1 MDAKTESRIPEPR
14 IEALL
19 PLSAVDLQVLLVLCD
34 GDLYGYAILQGVV
47 DESDGRLRPD
57 LGALYRGLAR
67 LTQAGL
73 VREAD
78 PPADAPPSP
87 GRPRRYYGITSF
99 GLRVVETEVAR
110 LRSLLELASHRLSH
124 GPGLQTSAQAAGS

>member
-1 MDAKTESRIPEPR
+1 MDRNLEAR

-34 GDLYGYAILQGVV
+34 GDLYGYAILQGVME
-47 DESDGRLRPD
+47 ESGGRLRPD

-73 VREAD
+73 VCEAG
-78 PPADAPPSP
+78 PPSQAAPSP
-87 GRPRRYYGITSF
+87 GRPRRYYGVTSF
-99 GLRVVETEVAR
+99 GRQVVEQEVAR
-110 LRSLLELASHRLSH
+110 LRSLVQLASHRLALEPSV
-124 GPGLQTSAQAAGS
+124 

>member
-1 MDAKTESRIPEPR
+1 MDPDIEAR

-19 PLSAVDLQVLLVLCD
+19 PLSAADLQVLLVLCD

-78 PPADAPPSP
+78 SPAQAPPSP

-99 GLRVVETEVAR
+99 GRSVVEHEVVR

-124 GPGLQTSAQAAGS
+124 QTGLETSIEVSP

>member
-1 MDAKTESRIPEPR
+1 MDSRFDS
-14 IEALL
+14 LL
-19 PLSAVDLQVLLVLCD
+19 PLTAVDLQVLLVLCD

-47 DESDGRLRPD
+47 EESDGRLRPD
-57 LGALYRGLAR
+57 LGSLYRGLAR

-78 PPADAPPSP
+78 PPEDAPPSP

-99 GLRVVETEVAR
+99 GREVVEQEVAR
-110 LRSLLELASHRLSH
+110 LRSLVELASLRLSLEAS
-124 GPGLQTSAQAAGS
+124 GP

>member
-1 MDAKTESRIPEPR
+1 MEPDLEAR

-73 VREAD
+73 VHEAD
-78 PPADAPPSP
+78 PPAQAPPSP

-99 GLRVVETEVAR
+99 GRRVVEHEVGR
-110 LRSLLELASHRLSH
+110 LRSLLELASLRLGHRV
-124 GPGLQTSAQAAGS
+124 GLVTSMEAASS

>member
-1 MDAKTESRIPEPR
+1 MDPR
-14 IEALL
+14 IESLL

-47 DESDGRLRPD
+47 EESGGRLRPD
-57 LGALYRGLAR
+57 LGALYRGLSR
-67 LTQAGL
+67 LTQGGL

-99 GLRVVETEVAR
+99 GRDAVEQEVAR
-110 LRSLLELASHRLSH
+110 LRSLIELASLRLSREASS
-124 GPGLQTSAQAAGS
+124 P